1 MAYAEIGVAA
11 RTSLS
16 RERASVVGSL
26 RVNRDTSMTMTMMT
40 TTAAAVTAAVT
51 TNGVERETEKE
62 RQSEKNDGPD
72 DYGKYAI
79 IAEERRR

>member
-1 MAYAEIGVAA
+1 MAYAEIGVAV

-26 RVNRDTSMTMTMMT
+26 RVNRDTSMTMMT
-40 TTAAAVTAAVT
+40 TTAAAATAAVT

>member
-11 RTSLS
+11 RQSLS

-26 RVNRDTSMTMTMMT
+26 RVNRDTSMTMMMT
-40 TTAAAVTAAVT
+40 TTAAAATAAVT

-62 RQSEKNDGPD
+62 RET
-72 DYGKYAI
+72 
-79 IAEERRR
+79 E